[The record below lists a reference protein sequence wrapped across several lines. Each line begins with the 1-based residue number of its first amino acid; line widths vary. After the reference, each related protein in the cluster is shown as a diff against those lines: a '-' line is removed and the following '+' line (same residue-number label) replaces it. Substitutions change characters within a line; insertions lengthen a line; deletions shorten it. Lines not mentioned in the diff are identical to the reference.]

1 MRFEIRAFRA
11 GEGIVAQQ
19 FDAADEASAREQARM
34 QGLTVLSARARGFG
48 ARGVRLGLGTQRFPL
63 LLFSQELLALLGA
76 GLSLV
81 EVLETM
87 AEKETRP
94 EARRIVERVN
104 AALYEGRSFSQAL
117 EAFPATFPPLYVAT
131 VRAAER
137 TGDLGEAL
145 ARFVD
150 YQQRLDAVKK
160 KVVSASIYP
169 AVLIGVGV
177 LVILFLLGYVVPRF
191 AQIYDDVGRDLP
203 WLSQL
208 LLHWGRLL
216 NDHGGL
222 VVAGLAAAAVLVALG
237 FERAKNALLAAAWS
251 IPAVGRRMIV
261 YQLARFYRTV
271 GMLLRGGT
279 PIVPA
284 LDMVAGLLHP
294 RLRAR
299 LAGAI
304 QRVREGA
311 SVSQAMEAHGLVTP
325 VATRMLRTGERGGN
339 LAQMMESIAA
349 FHDEELARWVDSFM
363 KLFEPLLMALI
374 GVVIGLIVV
383 LMYLPIFE
391 LAGSL
396 Q

>member
-48 ARGVRLGLGTQRFPL
+48 ARGVRFGLGTQRFPL

>member
-1 MRFEIRAFRA
+1 MRFDIRAFRA
-11 GEGIVAQQ
+11 GEGIVALTL
-19 FDAADEASAREQARM
+19 DAADEASARAQARL
-34 QGLTVLSARARGFG
+34 QGLTVLSARHRGMRLRGAGLFG
-48 ARGVRLGLGTQRFPL
+48 QRFPL

-94 EARRIVERVN
+94 EARKVVARITD
-104 AALYEGRSFSQAL
+104 ALYEGRALSQAL
-117 EAFPATFPPLYVAT
+117 AEFPGIFPTLYVAT

-137 TGDLGEAL
+137 TGDLSEAL
-145 ARFVD
+145 AR
-150 YQQRLDAVKK
+150 YIEYHRRLDAVKK
-160 KVVSASIYP
+160 KIVSASIYP
-169 AVLIGVGV
+169 AVLIGVG
-177 LVILFLLGYVVPRF
+177 LVVTLFLLGYVVPRF
-191 AQIYDDVGRDLP
+191 SLIYDDTGRSLP

-208 LLHWGRLL
+208 LLEWGRLL
-216 NDHGGL
+216 NAYGGF
-222 VVAGLAAAAVLVALG
+222 VALG
-237 FERAKNALLAAAWS
+237 IALALGLLAVGFGRFASWAHAAAWR
-251 IPAVGRRMIV
+251 IPALGRRMLT
-261 YQLARFYRTV
+261 YELARFYRTV

-279 PIVPA
+279 PVVPA
-284 LDMVAGLLHP
+284 LEMVAGLLP
-294 RLRAR
+294 PQLRAR
-299 LAGAI
+299 LAGAV

-325 VATRMLRTGERGGN
+325 VATRMLRTGEKGGN

-349 FHDEELARWVDSFM
+349 FHDEELGRWVDWFM
-363 KLFEPLLMALI
+363 RLFEPLLMAAI

>member
-1 MRFEIRAFRA
+1 MRFDIRAFRA
-11 GEGIVAQQ
+11 GEGIVALQ
-19 FDAADEASAREQARM
+19 FDAADEAAAREQARV
-34 QGLTVLSARARGFG
+34 QGLTVLSARPHGLG
-48 ARGVRLGLGTQRFPL
+48 LRGVRLGTQRFPL

-87 AEKETRP
+87 AEKEARP
-94 EARRIVERVN
+94 ETRKVIERIN
-104 AALYEGRSFSQAL
+104 AALNEGRSFSQAL
-117 EAFPATFPPLYVAT
+117 GEFPGVFPQLYVAT

-137 TGDLGEAL
+137 TGDLNEAL

-160 KVVSASIYP
+160 KVISASIYP
-169 AVLIGVGV
+169 AVLIGVGL
-177 LVILFLLGYVVPRF
+177 LVILFLLSYVVPRF
-191 AQIYDDVGRDLP
+191 AHIYDDVGRELP
-203 WLSQL
+203 WLSQI

-216 NDHGGL
+216 NEHGGL
-222 VVAGLAAAAVLVALG
+222 VIAGLLAVLVLLVFG
-237 FERAKNALLAAAWS
+237 LERAKNTLLAAAWRV
-251 IPAVGRRMIV
+251 PAIGRRMIV
-261 YQLARFYRTV
+261 YQLARLYRTV

-284 LDMVAGLLHP
+284 LQMVSGLLHP
-294 RLRAR
+294 ELRAR

-349 FHDEELARWVDSFM
+349 FHDEELARWVDWFM

>member
-1 MRFEIRAFRA
+1 MRFEIRAFKA
-11 GEGIVAQQ
+11 SEGVVALTLE
-19 FDAADEASAREQARM
+19 AADEAAAREQARI
-34 QGLTVLSARARGFG
+34 QGLTVLSARRRGLG
-48 ARGVRLGLGTQRFPL
+48 ARGMRWPGQRFPL
-63 LLFSQELLALLGA
+63 LLFSQELLALLAA
-76 GLSLV
+76 GLSLI

-94 EARRIVERVN
+94 EVRKVIVRLTESLYQGR
-104 AALYEGRSFSQAL
+104 ALSHAIAE
-117 EAFPATFPPLYVAT
+117 FPEVFPQLYVAT

-137 TGDLGEAL
+137 TGDLSEAL

-160 KVVSASIYP
+160 KVVSAAIYP
-169 AVLIGVGV
+169 AVLIGVGM
-177 LVILFLLGYVVPRF
+177 LVTLFLLGYVVPRF
-191 AQIYDDVGRDLP
+191 SQIYDDVGRDLP

-208 LLHWGRLL
+208 LLQWGKLLNESGGILVAAALAVTVVLLFGLGRMAEWLVAVLWRIPAFGRRLL
-216 NDHGGL
+216 TYH
-222 VVAGLAAAAVLVALG
+222 
-237 FERAKNALLAAAWS
+237 
-251 IPAVGRRMIV
+251 
-261 YQLARFYRTV
+261 LARFYRTV

-279 PIVPA
+279 PLVPA
-284 LDMVAGLLHP
+284 LEMVAGLLHP
-294 RLRAR
+294 LLRAR
-299 LAGAI
+299 LTGAI

-311 SVSQAMEAHGLVTP
+311 SLSQAMEAHGLVTA
-325 VATRMLRTGERGGN
+325 VATRMLRTGEKGGN

-349 FHDEELARWVDSFM
+349 FHDEELARWVDWFM

-383 LMYLPIFE
+383 LMYLPIFD

>member
-1 MRFEIRAFRA
+1 MQYEIRAFKA
-11 GEGIVAQQ
+11 NEGVVALTLE
-19 FDAADEASAREQARM
+19 AADEVAAREQARV
-34 QGLTVLSARARGFG
+34 QGLTVLSARRRG
-48 ARGVRLGLGTQRFPL
+48 LGLRLARLPGQRFPL

-76 GLSLV
+76 GLSLI

-94 EARRIVERVN
+94 DVRKVIVQLTQ
-104 AALYEGRSFSQAL
+104 ALYQGRSLSQAIA
-117 EAFPATFPPLYVAT
+117 AFPEVFPQLYVAT

-137 TGDLGEAL
+137 TGDLSEAL
-145 ARFVD
+145 ARYVD

-169 AVLIGVGV
+169 AVLIGVGM
-177 LVILFLLGYVVPRF
+177 LVTLFLLGYVVPRF
-191 AQIYDDVGRDLP
+191 SQIYDTVGRDLP

-208 LLHWGRLL
+208 LLQWGRLL
-216 NDHGGL
+216 NASGGL
-222 VVAGLAAAAVLVALG
+222 LAAAAVVVVVVLLFG
-237 FERAKNALLAAAWS
+237 LRGIMQWLLAALWRV
-251 IPAVGRRMIV
+251 PAIGKRLLT

-284 LDMVAGLLHP
+284 LEMVSGLLHP
-294 RLRAR
+294 QLRAR

-304 QRVREGA
+304 RRVREGT
-311 SVSQAMEAHGLVTP
+311 SLSQAMEAHGLVTP
-325 VATRMLRTGERGGN
+325 VATRMLRTGEKGGN

-349 FHDEELARWVDSFM
+349 FHDEELARWVDWFM

-383 LMYLPIFE
+383 LMYLPIFD